1 MARETTV
8 RLVDDLDGG
17 PADDTVTFGLDGAS
31 YEIDLS
37 TKNADALRDAL
48 APYTSTA
55 RKSGGGGG
63 SRGRRAAAPSAPRRA
78 AGNESA
84 EIRSWARANG
94 HQVNERG
101 RIPAA
106 VVDAYRAA
114 Q

>member
-1 MARETTV
+1 MARETHV
-8 RLVDDLDGG
+8 RLVDDLDGSD
-17 PADDTVTFGLDGAS
+17 ADETVTFGLDGS
-31 YEIDLS
+31 TYDIELS
-37 TKNADALRDAL
+37 AKNAAALRDAL
-48 APYTSTA
+48 APYMSTA
-55 RKSGGGGG
+55 RKAGSGGG
-63 SRGRRAAAPSAPRRA
+63 SRGRRAASSAPRRA

-106 VVDAYRAA
+106 VVDAFRAA